1 MKLLHA
7 TTVPSTLN
15 FLRSQPAHL
24 AAHGIDVVLLSS
36 PGPDLD
42 RIAVEEG
49 ARAIAVP
56 MERRIAVGADLR
68 TLVRLV
74 RILRAE
80 RPDVV
85 HAHTPKAGLLVTL
98 AARAAGVPLC
108 IYQIHGLR
116 FLTATGPRRRLL
128 KATEK
133 AACTAAHRVLCVS
146 PSVLAL
152 AEEEHV
158 LRPGRGRVI
167 GGGTING
174 VDVAAFDPAV
184 FIEAAAAARADLGIA
199 TDAPVIGFVG
209 RLAGDKGVAD
219 LEGAWARLRT
229 DLPDA
234 HLVLVGD
241 AEDNDPVDPAVMA
254 RLTRDPRVR
263 LAGFR
268 ADVRPLMA
276 AMSVLVLPS
285 AREGFPQTVLEAS
298 AMGVATVGSDVPG
311 VRDAVQDGVTGL
323 LSPLHDETALAD
335 RLRTVLRDPELRRE
349 LGAAGRR
356 RAMAEFDRAVVRE
369 RFLAYY
375 LEAAAERGITVP
387 PRDVVSSAASD
398 RG

>member
-36 PGPDLD
+36 PGPDLEG
-42 RIAVEEG
+42 IAAAEG

-68 TLVRLV
+68 TLLRLIRV
-74 RILRAE
+74 LRRE

-85 HAHTPKAGLLVTL
+85 HAHTPKAGLLATL

-116 FLTATGPRRRLL
+116 FLTATGLRRRLL

-133 AACTAAHRVLCVS
+133 VACTAAHRVLCVS
-146 PSVLAL
+146 PSVLDL
-152 AEEEHV
+152 AEDEHL

-167 GGGTING
+167 GEGTING
-174 VDVAAFDPAV
+174 VDVAAFDPAAMAG
-184 FIEAAAAARADLGIA
+184 AAAAARAELGIPE
-199 TDAPVIGFVG
+199 DAPVIGFVG
-209 RLAGDKGVAD
+209 RLAADKGVAE
-219 LEGAWARLRT
+219 LEGAWARLRK
-229 DLPDA
+229 DLPEA
-234 HLVLVGD
+234 RLVLVGD
-241 AEDNDPVDPAVMA
+241 AEENDPVDRVVMR
-254 RLTRDPRVR
+254 RLARDPRVH

-268 ADVRPLMA
+268 GDVRPLMA

-298 AMGVATVGSDVPG
+298 ALGVATVGSDVPG
-311 VRDAVQDGVTGL
+311 VRDAVRDGVTGL
-323 LSPLHDETALAD
+323 LYPLHDETALAD
-335 RLRTVLRDPELRRE
+335 RLRTLLRDPELRRE
-349 LGAAGRR
+349 LGANGRR
-356 RAMAEFDRAVVRE
+356 RAVEQFDRAVVRE

-375 LEAAAERGITVP
+375 LEAAAERGIAVP
-387 PRDVVSSAASD
+387 SRVESPSAAAG